1 MGSQDKSPNSNNS
14 MQRVKVYRLNEDGKW
29 DDQGTGHV
37 TVDYLERSED
47 LGLFVIDEED
57 NETLLLHRI
66 SSDDIYRKQE
76 DTIISWRDPE
86 FSTEL
91 ALSFQ
96 ETTGCSYIWDHI
108 CSLQRNM
115 HFSSLA
121 NETFHNINSELRELP
136 PVELS
141 TLPLILKI
149 VESGIADQLRVTE
162 LILHDQD
169 FFRKLMELFRICED
183 LENVDGLHLIFKIV
197 RGIILLNSPQIYD
210 KIFGD
215 ELIMDIMGSLEFVSL
230 LISLINC
237 WFGDGTASI
246 WLADD
251 PEIPHADHRN
261 FLKEHVVF
269 KEAIPIKDHVVL
281 SKIHQTY
288 RIGYLKDV
296 ILPRALD
303 EAIVANFNSIIHSN
317 NAIVVSLLK
326 DDSTFIKEL
335 FARLKSPT
343 TSVES
348 KKTLV
353 HFLHEFCTLS
363 KSLQMV
369 HQHRLFRDLVS
380 EGIFDIIA
388 DVLQSE
394 DNKLV
399 LTGTD
404 ILILFQNL
412 DSNILRSYVTRQ
424 EGVLFELLVNNMLTD
439 FGDNMHWQFV
449 EIIRSLLESFTPGS
463 QRENIV
469 EIFYEKHLGQLID
482 VITSSCPPNSNGQ
495 IDSKSVSA
503 DGGSRSQ
510 SNVKPEILL
519 NICDLLCFCVLQ
531 HPYRIKCNF
540 LLNNVIDKV
549 LYLTRRREKYL
560 IVAAIR
566 FVRALVSR
574 SDEHLMN
581 HLVKNNLF
589 KPVIDAFVANGDRYN
604 LLNSAVLDLFEYIRK
619 ENLKVLLRYLVDT
632 FWDQLAKFE
641 SFSSVHA
648 LKVKYEQSLE
658 SVGTTSTGSLLDQ
671 RKRLDERALE
681 KEEEDYFNED
691 SDEEDSASAHTAS
704 TNRGQS
710 QPSVLVNGSSPNYP
724 SPRSGGL
731 VDYDDDEDD
740 EDYRPPPKK
749 MTDVSDEDEGLAEF
763 RLKRKLV
770 SKEEPEPK
778 RLQRS
783 NKGLKPREGVFAA
796 LCSTLSEA
804 VLPSK
809 KVATAALNIP
819 LLNVNQ
825 NPIEQN
831 PKEKGSVGS
840 SENAEMENHTDKEE
854 VSPRSFTDGLDDSA
868 DNRIRGDECPLL
880 PPNSSAE
887 MAVNGS

>member
-1 MGSQDKSPNSNNS
+1 MGSQDKSPNSNNTT
-14 MQRVKVYRLNEDGKW
+14 QRVKVYRLNEDGKW

-96 ETTGCSYIWDHI
+96 ETTGCAYIWDHI

-121 NETFHNINSELRELP
+121 NETFNNVNSELRELP

-141 TLPLILKI
+141 SLPLILKI

-162 LILHDQD
+162 LILNDQD

-183 LENVDGLHLIFKIV
+183 LENTDGLHLIFKTV
-197 RGIILLNSPQIYD
+197 RGIILLNSAQIFE

-215 ELIMDIMGSLEFVSL
+215 ELIMDILGCLEY
-230 LISLINC
+230 
-237 WFGDGTASI
+237 
-246 WLADD
+246 D
-251 PEIPHADHRN
+251 PQGPHIHHRN

-269 KEAIPIKDHVVL
+269 KEVVPIKDPVVL

-288 RIGYLKDV
+288 RVGYLKDV

-303 EAIVANFNSIIHSN
+303 EAIVGNLNSIIHSN
-317 NAIVVSLLK
+317 NAIIVSLLK

-335 FARLKSPT
+335 FARLKAPT
-343 TSVES
+343 VSLES
-348 KKTLV
+348 KRTLV
-353 HFLHEFCTLS
+353 DFLREFCTLS

-394 DNKLV
+394 DSRLV

-404 ILILFQNL
+404 ILILFQSL
-412 DSNILRSYVTRQ
+412 DGNILRSYVSRQ
-424 EGVLFELLVNNMLTD
+424 EGVLLGLMVKHMLTD
-439 FGDNMHWQFV
+439 YGDNMHCQFF
-449 EIIRSLLESFTPGS
+449 EILRSLLDSSPGA

-469 EIFYEKHLGQLID
+469 EIFYEKHLNQLID
-482 VITSSCPPNSNGQ
+482 VLSSCLSNSGGQ
-495 IDSKSVSA
+495 SGCKAESSC
-503 DGGSRSQ
+503 GGSRSQ
-510 SNVKPEILL
+510 RSVKPEILL
-519 NICDLLCFCVLQ
+519 NLCDLLCFCVLQ

-549 LYLTRRREKYL
+549 LYLTKRREKYL
-560 IVAAIR
+560 VVAAIR
-566 FVRALVSR
+566 FVRALISR

-581 HLVKNNLF
+581 HVVKNNLF
-589 KPVIDAFVANGDRYN
+589 RPIIDAFVANGDRYN
-604 LLNSAVLDLFEYIRK
+604 LLNSAVLELFEYIRK

-641 SFSSVHA
+641 SLSSIHA

-658 SVGTTSTGSLLDQ
+658 SVGTTSTGTLLDQ

-691 SDEEDSASAHTAS
+691 SDEEDSASAHSGS
-704 TNRGQS
+704 TNRGKS
-710 QPSVLVNGSSPNYP
+710 QPPVLVNGSQSPDSP

-749 MTDVSDEDEGLAEF
+749 TTDTSEEDGALAEF
-763 RLKRKLV
+763 PLKRKLAP
-770 SKEEPEPK
+770 KEETEAK
-778 RLQRS
+778 RLQLSPKSVR
-783 NKGLKPREGVFAA
+783 PRAF
-796 LCSTLSEA
+796 CSTLKEGG
-804 VLPSK
+804 LPNK
-809 KVATAALNIP
+809 KLATGNIP
-819 LLNVNQ
+819 LSANQ
-825 NPIEQN
+825 NSVVPN
-831 PKEKGSVGS
+831 LEKGLAAS
-840 SENAEMENHTDKEE
+840 SENAEVEKQTGKKEL
-854 VSPRSFTDGLDDSA
+854 SSKSCNDGLDDSA
-868 DNRIRGDECPLL
+868 DNRNRGDERPMLS
-880 PPNSSAE
+880 PKSSPE
-887 MAVNGS
+887 MAVKGS

>member
-1 MGSQDKSPNSNNS
+1 MESGITVSVPQRAS
-14 MQRVKVYRLNEDGKW
+14 MQLRVKVYRLNEDGKW

-66 SSDDIYRKQE
+66 SSEDIYRKQE

-115 HFSSLA
+115 HFSTLA
-121 NETFHNINSELRELP
+121 SETFHSVNSELRELP

-162 LILHDQD
+162 LILHDQV
-169 FFRKLMELFRICED
+169 FFRKLMELFRVCED
-183 LENVDGLHLIFKIV
+183 LENLDGLHLIFKIV
-197 RGIILLNSPQIYD
+197 RGIILLNSPQIFE
-210 KIFGD
+210 KMFGD
-215 ELIMDIMGSLEFVSL
+215 ELIMDVIGCLEY
-230 LISLINC
+230 
-237 WFGDGTASI
+237 
-246 WLADD
+246 D
-251 PEIPHADHRN
+251 PEVPHSHHRN

-269 KEAIPIKDHVVL
+269 KEAIPIKDPVVL
-281 SKIHQTY
+281 SKIHQSY
-288 RIGYLKDV
+288 RVGYLKDV

-303 EAIVANFNSIIHSN
+303 EAIIANFNSIIHSN

-335 FARLKSPT
+335 FARLKSPNIST
-343 TSVES
+343 ES

-353 HFLHEFCTLS
+353 HFVHEFCTLS

-369 HQHRLFRDLVS
+369 HQHRLFRDLVN
-380 EGIFDIIA
+380 EGIFDVIA

-394 DNKLV
+394 DHKLI

-412 DSNILRSYVTRQ
+412 DSNILRSYVARQ
-424 EGVLFELLVNNMLTD
+424 EGVLFELLVKNMLTD
-439 FGDNMHWQFV
+439 FGDDMHCQFL
-449 EIIRSLLESFTPGS
+449 EIIRSLLDSFTPGS

-469 EIFYEKHLGQLID
+469 EIFYDKHLDQLID
-482 VITSSCPPNSNGQ
+482 VITSCAPHNGSQ
-495 IDSKSVSA
+495 MDSKSVSS
-503 DGGSRSQ
+503 DRGSRSQ

-519 NICDLLCFCVLQ
+519 NVCDLLSFCVLQ

-540 LLNNVIDKV
+540 LLNNVVDKV
-549 LYLTRRREKYL
+549 LYLTKRREKYL
-560 IVAAIR
+560 VVAAIR
-566 FVRALVSR
+566 FIRALVSR

-581 HLVKNNLF
+581 HFVKNNLF
-589 KPVIDAFVANGDRYN
+589 KPIIDAFVANGDRYN
-604 LLNSAVLDLFEYIRK
+604 LLNSAVLELFEYIRK

-632 FWDQLAKFE
+632 FWDQLVKFE
-641 SFSSVHA
+641 NLSSIHA
-648 LKVKYEQSLE
+648 LKVKYEQLLE
-658 SVGTTSTGSLLDQ
+658 SAGTRSSATVLDQ

-691 SDEEDSASAHTAS
+691 SDEEDSASAHTAGS
-704 TNRGQS
+704 NKGQS
-710 QPSVLVNGSSPNYP
+710 QPSVLVNGSTTNYP
-724 SPRSGGL
+724 SPRAGGL

-749 MTDVSDEDEGLAEF
+749 LTDISDEDEGLAEF
-763 RLKRKLV
+763 PLKRKLV

-778 RLQRS
+778 RLHRS
-783 NKGLKPREGVFAA
+783 PKGLKPREGVFAA

-804 VLPSK
+804 VLPGK
-809 KVATAALNIP
+809 RVGTASLNMP
-819 LLNVNQ
+819 PSNVNQ
-825 NPIEQN
+825 NTVEPN
-831 PKEKGSVGS
+831 LKEKGSVDS
-840 SENAEMENHTDKEE
+840 SERTQNAETENNSDKEE
-854 VSPRSFTDGLDDSA
+854 VSPRSFTDGLNDSA
-868 DNRIRGDECPLL
+868 DNRKLGDDCSLL
-880 PPNSSAE
+880 PPKSSPE